1 MWPHLQFTY
10 NKCAVCILR
19 PGDEEVH
26 LTKAVRS
33 TVEAE
38 EDLEEADDGVNW
50 KTVDLSKPDL
60 PAGLKEL
67 AKGVKVVQEE
77 KTIMGVSTF
86 IQRAS
91 PPSKG
96 ARVSG
101 KKTVLLL
108 HGAAFSS
115 QTWVSVVPT
124 VATLAGGDADGDEDD
139 DDENDGDYSG
149 KTNSGHH
156 CSGWSQCHCHWSAWV
171 RKNKGKVEQN
181 SEMHYQIWKSCFS
194 S

>member
-1 MWPHLQFTY
+1 MWPYLKFIY
-10 NKCAVCILR
+10 KLRYKCAVCILR

-96 ARVSG
+96 ARVSD

-124 VATLAGGDADGDEDD
+124 VATLAGDDVDGDEDD
-139 DDENDGDYSG
+139 YGDNDG
-149 KTNSGHH
+149 N
-156 CSGWSQCHCHWSAWV
+156 
-171 RKNKGKVEQN
+171 
-181 SEMHYQIWKSCFS
+181 
-194 S
+194 

>member
-1 MWPHLQFTY
+1 M
-10 NKCAVCILR
+10 
-19 PGDEEVH
+19 
-26 LTKAVRS
+26 
-33 TVEAE
+33 
-38 EDLEEADDGVNW
+38 
-50 KTVDLSKPDL
+50 
-60 PAGLKEL
+60 
-67 AKGVKVVQEE
+67 VQEE

-124 VATLAGGDADGDEDD
+124 VATLAGDDDDGDGYGDYDGDDDGDEDSD
-139 DDENDGDYSG
+139 IIASAHNCNTYS
-149 KTNSGHH
+149 
-156 CSGWSQCHCHWSAWV
+156 CWSQRHCH
-171 RKNKGKVEQN
+171 
-181 SEMHYQIWKSCFS
+181 
-194 S
+194 